1 MMKSSFY
8 LRAALVLSLGSPLLS
23 GCGAKESAPQ
33 PASQAAPAAAES
45 APSDPD
51 DVPITEADVEMPANY
66 SAALAR
72 IKEYRNSIRSAVE
85 GGTASKAHRPL
96 DELDIVLNKLP
107 SIARDSGVP
116 KEKWEEVN
124 TTARELRDLFNRVHS
139 AIDEKREPD
148 YGAVADPI
156 EQVIERLENISAAE
170 SPAQEQSPAAPPSK

>member
-1 MMKSSFY
+1 MKSPFY
-8 LRAALVLSLGSPLLS
+8 LRAALVLCFGSPLLS
-23 GCGAKESAPQ
+23 GCGANEPAPQ
-33 PASQAAPAAAES
+33 PAAQSAPTVAES

-66 SAALAR
+66 DAALER
-72 IKEYRNSIRSAVE
+72 IKEYRDSIRSAVE

-116 KEKWEEVN
+116 KEKWEAVN
-124 TTARELRDLFNRVHS
+124 TTARELRDSFNQVHS

-148 YGAVADPI
+148 YGAVAEPI
-156 EQVIERLENISAAE
+156 EQAIKRLEDVSATE
-170 SPAQEQSPAAPPSK
+170 